1 RFSDPYDPA
10 TVPASALRVNGIAAD
25 ARTLTTATTIT
36 FTFTSSPV
44 TVQGLQTMDIAA
56 GAIHRLRD
64 QGPVRA
70 FHAEFRYDAI
80 RMQIDA
86 TVPANGSV
94 LMLPPTTVNL
104 DVHFNEPYDP
114 ATVRTNNLTLSQ
126 GSVTAA
132 SVVNA
137 DTARYTLDLSSIT
150 SEGTLTI

>member
-1 RFSDPYDPA
+1 
-10 TVPASALRVNGIAAD
+10 
-25 ARTLTTATTIT
+25 
-36 FTFTSSPV
+36 
-44 TVQGLQTMDIAA
+44 QGLQTMDIAA

-150 SEGTLTI
+150 SEGTLTINFAAGALTDVFGNPMLAYTGSYILDFGTVAYPT